1 MLVTAVALGVV
12 VVMFAASRKA
22 QAAGAALAAVMVQPL
37 VGIAVIA
44 GTIVAVR
51 VSHIRRMRVA
61 ATRSAEDAT
70 LAVELVGL
78 GVTAGLPFRSAA
90 ALTAQQIGG
99 EVGREISSGL
109 RNLEAG
115 MAPSLA
121 RDDVRSIFDV
131 AASSETT
138 GMPLADTLNTIAREK
153 RRDAAAAARERLG
166 KLPVK
171 MLFPL
176 AFLILPGF
184 VLLTVVPPLVSGLS
198 RLGL

>member
-1 MLVTAVALGVV
+1 
-12 VVMFAASRKA
+12 
-22 QAAGAALAAVMVQPL
+22 
-37 VGIAVIA
+37 
-44 GTIVAVR
+44 
-51 VSHIRRMRVA
+51 MRVA
-61 ATRSAEDAT
+61 ATRSDEDAT

-121 RDDVRSIFDV
+121 RDDIRSIFDV

>member
-12 VVMFAASRKA
+12 AVVLAPSNRGRAV
-22 QAAGAALAAVMVQPL
+22 GAALAAVMVQPL
-37 VGIAVIA
+37 LGVAVIA
-44 GTIVAVR
+44 LVVVAVR
-51 VSHIRRMRVA
+51 VMRIREMRAAVA
-61 ATRSAEDAT
+61 LSDEDGVLAT
-70 LAVELVGL
+70 ELVGL

-90 ALTAQQIGG
+90 AITARQIGG
-99 EVGREISSGL
+99 DVGHEISSGL
-109 RNLEAG
+109 RSLDAG
-115 MAPSLA
+115 MEPPLS
-121 RDDVRSIFDV
+121 REDIRSIFDA

-138 GMPLADTLNTIAREK
+138 GMPLAGTLNAIARDH
-153 RRDAAAAARERLG
+153 RRSAAALARERLG

-184 VLLTVVPPLVSGLS
+184 VLLTVAPPLISGLS

>member
-1 MLVTAVALGVV
+1 MLVTGAALGVATV
-12 VVMFAASRKA
+12 LIAVSRRG
-22 QAAGAALAAVMVQPL
+22 QAVGAAVAIVMVQPL
-37 VGIAVIA
+37 LGIACIGAGIA
-44 GTIVAVR
+44 AAR
-51 VSHIRRMRVA
+51 VMRIRRMRVTA
-61 ATRSAEDAT
+61 SQSVDDAL

-90 ALTAQQIGG
+90 ALTAEQIGG
-99 EVGREISSGL
+99 DVGREISSGL
-109 RNLEAG
+109 RNLDAG
-115 MAPSLA
+115 MSPSFS
-121 RDDVRSIFDV
+121 RDDIRSIFDV

-138 GMPLADTLNTIAREK
+138 GMPLADTLNAMAREA
-153 RRDAAAAARERLG
+153 RRGVAAASRERLA

>member
-12 VVMFAASRKA
+12 AVVLAPSNRGRAV
-22 QAAGAALAAVMVQPL
+22 GAALAAVMVQPL
-37 VGIAVIA
+37 LGVAVIA
-44 GTIVAVR
+44 LVVVAVR
-51 VSHIRRMRVA
+51 VMRIREMRAAVA
-61 ATRSAEDAT
+61 LSDEDGVLAT
-70 LAVELVGL
+70 ELVGL

-90 ALTAQQIGG
+90 AITARQIGG
-99 EVGREISSGL
+99 DVGREISSGL
-109 RNLEAG
+109 RSLDAG
-115 MAPSLA
+115 MEPPLS
-121 RDDVRSIFDV
+121 REDIRSIFDA

-138 GMPLADTLNTIAREK
+138 GMPLAGTLNAIARDH
-153 RRDAAAAARERLG
+153 RRSAAALARERLG

-184 VLLTVVPPLVSGLS
+184 VLLTVAPPLISGLS